1 MNKHELD
8 QTGMVTD
15 IRLALVLHPLDDP
28 NVVVSKAVAKMLS
41 HNIYSES
48 RARFHL
54 LTLHRTDRPYDFLKH
69 AFKIHEDI
77 TGV

>member
-15 IRLALVLHPLDDP
+15 IRLALMLHPLDDP

-48 RARFHL
+48 RSRFHL

-69 AFKIHEDI
+69 AFKIHKDI